1 MSNLIRRRFF
11 SIQTVR
17 FSNVGKQKHENHMAY
32 LIPYPIESFAKPIL
46 IKSKRTFIG
55 RSPDE
60 SIQIQIAEK
69 SISRRH
75 ACIHSADDH
84 YVIEDLGSQNGTF
97 LNSERIRKARL
108 NSHDKIT
115 IGNRNFLF
123 LLQSDPVVELS
134 VEPSIETSETIAI
147 SLEEMDLSDIWAQNA
162 DDATR
167 GFLNPVTDESVD
179 KPTSDPLAL
188 QRLALLYQLSENLR
202 TTTRIDDVYAKGI
215 ELIMA
220 AIPAAE
226 KTLVVKRSLS
236 DEGFSVLAFK
246 LRDSQ
251 QLNGDAIPV
260 SQTVFD
266 WVLTE
271 RVALVSQNIGA
282 DHRFQDSDSIRIQDL
297 RSIICVPITGKNSVV
312 GLLYAQSNTLL
323 SPFTKDDAVFASA
336 VANEMALNI
345 DNIRL
350 QKKLLRNERMA
361 AIGLTVS
368 NLAHNIKNLLAVHS
382 GAAQLMDIHIKEKD
396 YNQIVDKWRWIEQ
409 SFTGIG
415 RLANDMLEYAKED
428 ELYVKTADV
437 NKLIQSNRQL
447 FEDSFARDGLKLKY
461 ALTRQNPLWPL
472 DEIQFQRALFNLVL
486 NAADAVREK
495 KRGRI
500 QISTSVNKD
509 RHLIVSVADNGCGI
523 SKEKKAKILEL
534 FYTTKGSLGTG
545 LGLPM
550 VQKFIEKSGG
560 QLKFESKEGAGSV
573 FKMIFPKNRG

>member
-1 MSNLIRRRFF
+1 
-11 SIQTVR
+11 
-17 FSNVGKQKHENHMAY
+17 MAY
-32 LIPYPIESFAKPIL
+32 LIPYPIESFAKPVL
-46 IKSKRTFIG
+46 IEAADTFIG

-69 SISRRH
+69 SISRNH
-75 ACIHSADDH
+75 ACIHAADGH
-84 YVIEDLGSQNGTF
+84 YAIEDLGSQNGTF
-97 LNSERIRKARL
+97 LNGERIRKARL
-108 NSHDKIT
+108 KNHDKIT
-115 IGNRNFLF
+115 FGNRTFLF
-123 LLQSDPVVELS
+123 LVQSEPSVELPL
-134 VEPSIETSETIAI
+134 EPSIESSETIAI
-147 SLEEMDLSDIWAQNA
+147 SLEEMDLSDVWAQNA
-162 DDATR
+162 DDAAR
-167 GFLNPVTDESVD
+167 GFLNPGADD
-179 KPTSDPLAL
+179 GAHKPVSDPLAL

-202 TTTRIDDVYAKGI
+202 TMTRIRDVYDKGI

-226 KTLVVKRSLS
+226 KALVVKRSIS
-236 DEGFSVLAFK
+236 NEAFDVLAFK

-271 RVALVSQNIGA
+271 RVALVSQNIST
-282 DHRFQDSDSIRIQDL
+282 DHRFQNSDSIRIQDL
-297 RSIICVPITGKNSVV
+297 RAIICVPITGKNSVI

-323 SPFTKDDAVFASA
+323 SPFTKDDMVFASA

-368 NLAHNIKNLLAVHS
+368 NLAHNIKNLMAVHS

-428 ELYVKTADV
+428 ELYVKTTDV
-437 NKLIQSNRQL
+437 NKLILSNRQL
-447 FEDSFARDGLKLKY
+447 FEDSFSRDGLKLKY
-461 ALTRQNPLWPL
+461 ALTSQNPLWPL
-472 DEIQFQRALFNLVL
+472 DEVQFQRALFNLVL
-486 NAADAVREK
+486 NAADAVRDLK
-495 KRGRI
+495 KGRI
-500 QISTSVNKD
+500 RIRTTVHKD
-509 RHLIVSVADNGCGI
+509 RQLIVSVADNGCGI
-523 SKEKKAKILEL
+523 PKKKKGKILEL
-534 FYTTKGSLGTG
+534 FFTTKGSLGTG

-550 VQKFIEKSGG
+550 VHKFIEKSGG
-560 QLKFESKEGAGSV
+560 QLKFQSKEGAGSV
-573 FKMIFPKNRG
+573 FKMIFPKKTG